1 MSRETFAQKSRPID
15 VLKDILGNYPF
26 GVGIFRE
33 LIQNADDA
41 GATTQ
46 VSQIICCIKVLVVS
60 QKFTWTSQTFVL
72 DHRVHSYDHLLYD
85 ELESTQGPALIAY
98 NDALF
103 HAQDWKALQ
112 NIFDSSKKRDPK
124 YAESSPSP
132 NIG

>member
-46 VSQIICCIKVLVVS
+46 VSQIIYC
-60 QKFTWTSQTFVL
+60 T
-72 DHRVHSYDHLLYD
+72 
-85 ELESTQGPALIAY
+85 
-98 NDALF
+98 
-103 HAQDWKALQ
+103 KALDCYSEVHM
-112 NIFDSSKKRDPK
+112 NELDFC
-124 YAESSPSP
+124 A
-132 NIG
+132 